1 MLSHSAIAVIA
12 RPVSCLLS
20 TADIYDNTRHVG
32 GATVSPVVVRPD
44 GEESNRAL
52 VKDLSD
58 GQYLITFTPDEAG
71 EWAIGA
77 MVDGE
82 EISPDHE
89 LQVRSNDSVVY
100 DISYAAYTLSNY
112 AAYQSSSITCAYF
125 CGHDM
130 ACSWTES
137 TCSLYGVLNS
147 VCSAVACMI

>member
-1 MLSHSAIAVIA
+1 MRYLCSGVQVRVAGTLLPGWHLPICVTPGKPAATNCRLHMLSHSAIPVIA

-20 TADIYDNTRHVG
+20 TADIYGNTRHVG

-89 LQVRSNDSVVY
+89 LQVRLNDSVV
-100 DISYAAYTLSNY
+100 
-112 AAYQSSSITCAYF
+112 
-125 CGHDM
+125 
-130 ACSWTES
+130 
-137 TCSLYGVLNS
+137 
-147 VCSAVACMI
+147 